1 MLCSNCKLPLP
12 SGQLPQSCPRCFTVN
27 RPEKPK
33 PSKPKLARK
42 PARKAKPI
50 PASEPAIEINDDE
63 PESE

>member
-27 RPEKPK
+27 RSEK
-33 PSKPKLARK
+33 PSKPKRK
-42 PARKAKPI
+42 PARKATKPI